1 MSSEKDAQGVCPVD
15 HSTREAWL
23 KHSTKEYHE
32 ATEAPAVSPVPAPVE
47 EKCPVDHNSR
57 EVWLQQA
64 KTLPTSN
71 GGESF
76 ETPAENCSS
85 DRLDTT
91 STPQTIQQISS
102 KTGLSTEREVSTI
115 PRAKNVGGNWVYP
128 SQAQFF
134 NAMKRKNWDPRAD
147 DMEAVVP
154 IHNAVNERAWTE
166 ILKWEDAFTKERA
179 QCPHPNLVK
188 FSGDASKITPKA
200 RFNMTFFGFQKPFDR
215 HDWLI
220 ERCGQEKEQIEY
232 VIDFYTGK
240 PNPLLPDMP
249 SFYLDVRPKLNSFEG
264 CKMRFLKFIGW
275 N

>member
-1 MSSEKDAQGVCPVD
+1 MSDNEKQGVCPVD

-23 KHSTKEYHE
+23 KQSSKQREFQDQQIE
-32 ATEAPAVSPVPAPVE
+32 KISAPDTSSSAAD
-47 EKCPVDHNSR
+47 KCPVDHSSR

-64 KTLPTSN
+64 KSLPTSN

-76 ETPAENCSS
+76 EENCSS
-85 DRLDTT
+85 DRLDSSISQT
-91 STPQTIQQISS
+91 SISQISS
-102 KTGLSTEREVSTI
+102 ETGLSTEREISTI
-115 PRAKNVGGNWVYP
+115 PRSTNVGGNWVYP

-134 NAMKRKNWDPRAD
+134 NAMKRKNWDPNAT
-147 DMEAVVP
+147 DMAAVVP
-154 IHNAVNERAWTE
+154 IHNAVNERAWSE
-166 ILKWEDAFTKERA
+166 ILKWESSFTQSRQPA
-179 QCPHPNLVK
+179 CGSPNLVK

-200 RFNMTFFGFQKPFDR
+200 RFNMTFLGFQKPFDR

-220 ERCGQEKEQIEY
+220 ERCSNEKEQIEY

-264 CKMRFLKFIGW
+264 CKMRFLKFIGLY
-275 N
+275 